1 MGTIRLALV
10 VVLTALSLGAA
21 PPSDRGE
28 APSELQRWQGRFLR
42 FEADDP
48 TTGRDY
54 WLYVPG
60 RLDRN
65 RGRGPTLV
73 VYLHGCNQDAVEAA
87 IGTRWNALAER
98 EGFLVV
104 YPDQHDPNTDPPEDQ
119 LGHHVG
125 GVGNGAR
132 CWNWFRPEHQ
142 TRESG
147 EPAMIADITRRV
159 MDRYRVDP
167 DRVYLLGLSA
177 GGIMAGV
184 MGATYP
190 DLYAAIGIFAGCAY
204 PDCADVTGLAAADA
218 MGKHAR
224 PLPVMVLQGTAD
236 TLVVAPAG
244 LTPVPQWLGT
254 ADKVDDGVVNGS
266 VPRTPASTEHR
277 GLDPSLLDG
286 LGTVGD
292 LCVRN
297 RNFPCLGGPL
307 GEGATYPTSVQTYV
321 DARGCS
327 LVELWLVHGLGH
339 GYPGGD
345 PEGTFTDPHGPDGT
359 AGAWDFFTRHPR
371 TWRETC

>member
-1 MGTIRLALV
+1 M
-10 VVLTALSLGAA
+10 
-21 PPSDRGE
+21 
-28 APSELQRWQGRFLR
+28 R
-42 FEADDP
+42 FEAADP
-48 TTGRDY
+48 ATGRDY
-54 WLYVPG
+54 WLYVPKHVG
-60 RLDRN
+60 RRN
-65 RGRGPTLV
+65 RGQPALV
-73 VYLHGCNQDAVEAA
+73 VYLHGCNQDAPDAA
-87 IGTRWNALAER
+87 IGTRWNDLAER

-142 TRESG
+142 TRDGG
-147 EPAMIADITRRV
+147 EPAMIADITRQV

-167 DRVYLLGLSA
+167 DRVWLLGMSA
-177 GGIMAGV
+177 GGAMAGV
-184 MGATYP
+184 MGVNHP

-204 PDCADVTGLAAADA
+204 PDCADVTGLAAAEG
-218 MGKHAR
+218 MGEHAR
-224 PLPVMVLQGTAD
+224 PLPVMVVQGTAD
-236 TLVVAPAG
+236 TLVAAPAG
-244 LTPVPQWLGT
+244 LTPVPQWLGA
-254 ADKVDDGVVNGS
+254 ADAVDDGEVNGS

-277 GLDPSLLDG
+277 GLDPSLVDG

-297 RNFPCLGGPL
+297 RNFPCAGALL
-307 GEGATYPTSVQTYV
+307 GEDATYPTTVQTYV

-327 LVELWLVHGLGH
+327 LVELWIVHGMGH

-359 AGAWDFFTRHPR
+359 AGAWDFFTRHPMS
-371 TWRETC
+371 WQHIC